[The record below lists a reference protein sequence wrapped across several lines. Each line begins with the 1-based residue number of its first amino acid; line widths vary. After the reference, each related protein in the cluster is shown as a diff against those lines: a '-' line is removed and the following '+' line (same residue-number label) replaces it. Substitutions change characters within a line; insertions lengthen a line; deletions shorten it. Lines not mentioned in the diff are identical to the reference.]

1 MTLNND
7 ELEHDI
13 NTLSGEMELEDY
25 MEQREQELR
34 LKIAQEKYETEEMEE
49 ICETCSYYYHDGF
62 CTYHLSYWS
71 PDHTCPKWTD
81 EELELDYDFLYRR
94 CQDYIRICEMYNH
107 YEKLKKENPD
117 AIIVK
122 AGTSNEDFFL
132 QCCLND
138 MKRELSLWTLK
149 K

>member
-1 MTLNND
+1 MAFD
-7 ELEHDI
+7 D
-13 NTLSGEMELEDY
+13 
-25 MEQREQELR
+25 LR
-34 LKIAQEKYETEEMEE
+34 LSLLQEAAEEKTRLNLYLEKEYEKEFKEMGETTNKT
-49 ICETCSYYYHDGF
+49 CETCSYYYHDGF

-94 CQDYIRICEMYNH
+94 CKDYIRICEMYNR
-107 YEKLKKENPD
+107 YEELKKERPD
-117 AIIVK
+117 ETIVL

>member
-1 MTLNND
+1 MTFNTD

-13 NTLSGEMELEDY
+13 TTLRGEMELEDY
-25 MEQREQELR
+25 MEQREQELS
-34 LKIAQEKYETEEMEE
+34 LKIAQEKYETDDEV
-49 ICETCSYYYHDGF
+49 CRTCSYYYHDGF
-62 CTYHLSYWS
+62 CTYHLSYWN
-71 PDHTCPKWTD
+71 PEHTCPKWTD

-94 CQDYIRICEMYNH
+94 CKDYIRICEMYNRH
-107 YEKLKKENPD
+107 EELKKKHPGKLHWES
-117 AIIVK
+117 
-122 AGTSNEDFFL
+122 TSNEDFFL